1 MDKIF
6 NYKKILQILWNKY
19 FRATFNFTT
28 SKRDIQDSKQDYA
41 TNYFIKIKYNPKGY
55 ITKNVNWVLIQK
67 AFGDIDKQI

>member
-1 MDKIF
+1 MDKVF

-28 SKRDIQDSKQDYA
+28 SKRDIQGSQQGFA
-41 TNYFIKIKYNPKGY
+41 INNFIKVKYNPKGY
-55 ITKNVNWVLIQK
+55 KTKNVNWVLIQK